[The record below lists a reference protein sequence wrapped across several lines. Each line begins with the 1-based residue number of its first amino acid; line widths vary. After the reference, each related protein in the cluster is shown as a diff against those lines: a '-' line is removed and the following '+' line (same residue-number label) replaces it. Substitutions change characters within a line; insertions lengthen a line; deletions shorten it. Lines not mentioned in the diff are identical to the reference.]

1 MSVIEQV
8 NFATWQSAHVALC
21 HCNNVAK
28 KNSPVGTSECVLF
41 LLA

>member
-8 NFATWQSAHVALC
+8 DFATWQSAHTALC

-28 KNSPVGTSECVLF
+28 KIVL
-41 LLA
+41 LEHLHVSCSC